1 MIIDVATLKKKIT
14 YVQNKSFGDLWRSNT
29 NDPYHD
35 YHHYVVATQ
44 DSIYNTVY
52 FSKSC
57 FCNKQ
62 YVTTNV
68 AI

>member
-1 MIIDVATLKKKIT
+1 MIIYVATLKKKIT
-14 YVQNKSFGDLWRSNT
+14 YIQNKSFGDLWRSNT

>member
-1 MIIDVATLKKKIT
+1 MIIYVATLKKKIT
-14 YVQNKSFGDLWRSNT
+14 YLQNKSFGDLWRSNT
-29 NDPYHD
+29 NDSYHG
-35 YHHYVVATQ
+35 YQQYVVVMQ
-44 DSIYNTVY
+44 DSICNTVY

>member
-1 MIIDVATLKKKIT
+1 MIIYVATLKKKIT
-14 YVQNKSFGDLWRSNT
+14 YLQNKSFGDLWRSNT

-35 YHHYVVATQ
+35 YQHYVVATQ
-44 DSIYNTVY
+44 DSICNTVY

-62 YVTTNV
+62 YVTTKV
-68 AI
+68 EI